1 MTDKYITSSQ
11 YREGLNSI
19 KEYIDK
25 SIPHIGYPV
34 IFTLSADK
42 VLEIYNSTNHE
53 MEFDKP
59 SSIDLNKEIIMTY
72 NNEDIISENSLDN
85 YIRYKNN
92 NIAISFHIGYDINK
106 NTNENKMV
114 ITIVELNTNI
124 TSDLI
129 LKQREDKYL
138 NNKYLKKDVA
148 IQNSITIGTRIIS
161 SIGQY
166 SFSNGKE
173 TTASGDYSHAEGEN
187 TQAVNANCHAE
198 GFYSCA
204 SGESSHAEG
213 YWSSAS
219 GSYSHAEGIE
229 TTASGKYSH
238 AEGNSTKASGESS
251 HAEGNRTDAS
261 GVYSHAEGMNT
272 EALGAGSHAEGWA
285 TTASSYYSHA
295 EGYFTKA
302 SSKAQHVQ
310 GKYNIEDTKN
320 KYAHI
325 VGNGT
330 DDTVRS
336 NAHTLDWNGN
346 AWFAGDVQANN
357 IPHVIS
363 EKVVLTVPAATI
375 TEKKTEIIN
384 AAGNIVQIPVDG
396 AVTYDPTKSY
406 YAKYNNTQYHVIYV
420 DGGFRIIGD
429 DCKCAIM
436 SISANN
442 VILAVISLDVTNI
455 TDMQLIEKDIKKLD
469 NMYIPND
476 LDVNN
481 SITVGAR
488 NGTIGH
494 FSSSFGLNCE
504 ASGDNSHAEG
514 FATTASGKSSHAEGD
529 GTIASGKNSHAEG
542 ENTTA
547 SGYGSHTEGF
557 ATTASADHSHAEGYN
572 TTASGSGSHTEGTYT
587 TASGRDSHA
596 EGIYTKA
603 SSEYQH
609 VQGRYNIEDTENK
622 YAHIVGN
629 GMNDATTN
637 WKEVRSNA
645 HTLDWAGNA
654 WYAGDVQANN
664 VPYVAS
670 EKVVLTVPAATIT
683 EKKTE
688 IDKATQENPA
698 QINVTGT
705 VTYDSTKLYYLKYNN
720 KEYFA
725 AYSTDKFTS
734 YGDDC
739 LCGIGTQKG
748 NTILMIASLDTTNI
762 TDLQLIEKDIK
773 KLGNMYIPNDLNVN
787 NSITVGIRTGKIGNF
802 SSSFGFMS
810 ESSGNYSHV
819 EGLYNNASSEC
830 SHAEGYGTTASGY
843 RSHAEGNNTTASGST
858 SHAEG
863 SSSSSS
869 AYCSHAEGSY
879 TTASGA
885 QSHAEGS
892 HTTASGTNSHTEGY
906 ETIASGQHQHVQG
919 KHNIED
925 TEDKYAHIVGNGTD
939 NNKSN
944 AHTLDWKGNAWF
956 AGDVQSNNVPYT
968 VSEKVVLTVPAA
980 TITEKK
986 TEIDKAT
993 QENPAQI
1000 NITGNVAYD
1009 STKSYYLKYNN
1020 KEYPSVY
1027 STGMFYIAED
1037 DCFCIIEFRNGSIVM
1052 EVVTLD
1058 TTNITDLQLIEKN
1071 IKKLDNKYVPNDLNV
1086 NNSITVGIR
1095 TGKIGEFSSS
1105 FGISCEASGD
1115 LSHAEG
1121 MFTTASGNYSHAEG
1135 ETTTASGRSSHAE
1148 CYNTTASGDY
1158 SHAEGMYTT
1167 ALSDASHAE
1176 GSSTTASGFASHAEG
1191 DNTTASGDNS
1201 HVQGKYNI
1209 EDTENKY
1216 AHIVGN
1222 GSEDIRSNAHTLDW
1236 EGNAWFAGNVSIDG
1250 TPTNDKDLVNK
1261 KYVDD
1266 KISNIPDAYTLL
1278 YPKEVDRTIAYYD
1291 IYDLPLGDY
1300 RIAQQDGIRTWHI
1313 CVYVNNIRTQLF
1325 STQNSRGFSFS
1336 KRINGTGTADGKS
1349 GKLITIDTYSMTT
1362 GGETYTWMVYDDGSV
1377 DVKNHK
1383 ATILSAY
1390 TNTEFTPTKDYQPA
1404 TKKYVDDAKA
1414 SIVVPTKTSELTND
1428 SGFLTSIPEEY
1439 VTETKLTS
1447 KGYLTEHQS
1456 LDGYAKTEYV
1466 DSKTTLE
1473 ETIFEGVASDT
1484 LNDYWTHCSLVDG
1497 EGCWVIDKEVII
1509 GENIENPYYI
1519 EINGTDIYS
1528 PENSTYDATN
1538 KAWLYDYTM
1547 DNGKK
1552 LFICANYE
1560 NQNKMVV
1567 PWDGMG
1573 SYDKLK
1579 IFTRTELGK
1588 KIEEQQQHSIN
1599 KLATK
1604 EKPVFI
1610 GNISMGRKKGSTIG
1624 GYSVAIG
1631 YDITASGYASHAEGD
1646 NTVASGNQS
1655 HAEGERTTASG
1666 YNSHAEGY
1674 KTIASNTL
1682 SHAEGNSTT
1691 ASGYASHAEGDNT
1704 VASGDHSHAEGNN
1717 TISSSENQHVQGKYN
1732 IEDKDN
1738 KYAHIVGNGSN
1749 NSTRSN
1755 AHTLDWNG
1763 NAWYA
1768 GKLSQEGNPTEDKDL
1783 ATKKY
1788 VDDAKASIVVPTKT
1802 SELTNDSNFL
1812 TEHQSLTKYATID
1825 YVDSKLT
1832 TNYVSKEELTEST
1845 KPADTTTVK
1854 TTLNNILGGDYIE

>member
-363 EKVVLTVPAATI
+363 EKVVLTVPAA
-375 TEKKTEIIN
+375 
-384 AAGNIVQIPVDG
+384 
-396 AVTYDPTKSY
+396 
-406 YAKYNNTQYHVIYV
+406 
-420 DGGFRIIGD
+420 
-429 DCKCAIM
+429 
-436 SISANN
+436 SISA
-442 VILAVISLDVTNI
+442 
-455 TDMQLIEKDIKKLD
+455 
-469 NMYIPND
+469 
-476 LDVNN
+476 
-481 SITVGAR
+481 
-488 NGTIGH
+488 
-494 FSSSFGLNCE
+494 
-504 ASGDNSHAEG
+504 
-514 FATTASGKSSHAEGD
+514 
-529 GTIASGKNSHAEG
+529 
-542 ENTTA
+542 
-547 SGYGSHTEGF
+547 
-557 ATTASADHSHAEGYN
+557 
-572 TTASGSGSHTEGTYT
+572 
-587 TASGRDSHA
+587 
-596 EGIYTKA
+596 
-603 SSEYQH
+603 
-609 VQGRYNIEDTENK
+609 
-622 YAHIVGN
+622 
-629 GMNDATTN
+629 
-637 WKEVRSNA
+637 
-645 HTLDWAGNA
+645 
-654 WYAGDVQANN
+654 
-664 VPYVAS
+664 
-670 EKVVLTVPAATIT
+670 
-683 EKKTE
+683 
-688 IDKATQENPA
+688 
-698 QINVTGT
+698 
-705 VTYDSTKLYYLKYNN
+705 
-720 KEYFA
+720 
-725 AYSTDKFTS
+725 
-734 YGDDC
+734 
-739 LCGIGTQKG
+739 
-748 NTILMIASLDTTNI
+748 
-762 TDLQLIEKDIK
+762 
-773 KLGNMYIPNDLNVN
+773 
-787 NSITVGIRTGKIGNF
+787 
-802 SSSFGFMS
+802 
-810 ESSGNYSHV
+810 
-819 EGLYNNASSEC
+819 
-830 SHAEGYGTTASGY
+830 
-843 RSHAEGNNTTASGST
+843 
-858 SHAEG
+858 
-863 SSSSSS
+863 
-869 AYCSHAEGSY
+869 
-879 TTASGA
+879 
-885 QSHAEGS
+885 
-892 HTTASGTNSHTEGY
+892 
-906 ETIASGQHQHVQG
+906 
-919 KHNIED
+919 
-925 TEDKYAHIVGNGTD
+925 
-939 NNKSN
+939 
-944 AHTLDWKGNAWF
+944 
-956 AGDVQSNNVPYT
+956 
-968 VSEKVVLTVPAA
+968 
-980 TITEKK
+980 KK

-1086 NNSITVGIR
+1086 NNYITVGIR

-1121 MFTTASGNYSHAEG
+1121 MFTTASGNYSHAEGETTTASGDYSHAEGSTTISSGSYSHAEG

-1278 YPKEVDRTIAYYD
+1278 YPKEVDKTIAYYD

-1300 RIAQQDGIRTWHI
+1300 RIAQQDDIRTWNI

-1349 GKLITIDTYSMTT
+1349 GRLITIDTYSMTT
-1362 GGETYTWMVYDDGSV
+1362 GGETYTWMIYDDGSV

-1456 LDGYAKTEYV
+1456 LDGYVKTEYV

-1812 TEHQSLTKYATID
+1812 TKHQSLTNYATIE

-1832 TNYVSKEELTEST
+1832 TDYVSKEELTEST

-1854 TTLNNILGGDYIE
+1854 TTLNDILGGDYIE

>member
-375 TEKKTEIIN
+375 TEKKTEI
-384 AAGNIVQIPVDG
+384 
-396 AVTYDPTKSY
+396 
-406 YAKYNNTQYHVIYV
+406 
-420 DGGFRIIGD
+420 
-429 DCKCAIM
+429 
-436 SISANN
+436 
-442 VILAVISLDVTNI
+442 
-455 TDMQLIEKDIKKLD
+455 
-469 NMYIPND
+469 
-476 LDVNN
+476 
-481 SITVGAR
+481 
-488 NGTIGH
+488 
-494 FSSSFGLNCE
+494 
-504 ASGDNSHAEG
+504 
-514 FATTASGKSSHAEGD
+514 
-529 GTIASGKNSHAEG
+529 
-542 ENTTA
+542 
-547 SGYGSHTEGF
+547 
-557 ATTASADHSHAEGYN
+557 
-572 TTASGSGSHTEGTYT
+572 
-587 TASGRDSHA
+587 
-596 EGIYTKA
+596 
-603 SSEYQH
+603 
-609 VQGRYNIEDTENK
+609 
-622 YAHIVGN
+622 
-629 GMNDATTN
+629 
-637 WKEVRSNA
+637 
-645 HTLDWAGNA
+645 
-654 WYAGDVQANN
+654 
-664 VPYVAS
+664 
-670 EKVVLTVPAATIT
+670 
-683 EKKTE
+683 
-688 IDKATQENPA
+688 DKATQENPA
-698 QINVTGT
+698 QINVNGT

-944 AHTLDWKGNAWF
+944 AHTLDWNGNAWY
-956 AGDVQSNNVPYT
+956 AGKLSQEGTPTEDKDLSTKKYVDDNTPIKSLPVNSTTKTGAVVEVNNIT
-968 VSEKVVLTVPAA
+968 VSGCYALPKRLDGTHWTNLIMKAMINDGSGKGKSVMLSGYQNHVFYVNIESKKIYCDNLRIVYNIGTTDDTTYIRTEPYYLPTTNTKEFTPTSDYNPATKKYVDDVKSSIVVPAK
-980 TITEKK
+980 TSELTNDSGFLTSIPEEYVTETKLTSKGYLTEHQSLDGYAK
-986 TEIDKAT
+986 TEYVDSKTTLEETIFEGVASDTLNDYWTHCSLLDGEGCWVIDKEVIIGENI
-993 QENPAQI
+993 ENPYYIEI
-1000 NITGNVAYD
+1000 NGTDIYSPENSTYDATNKAWLYDHTMDNGNKLFICANYENQNKMVVPWDGMGNYNKLKIFTRTELGKKIEEQQQHSINKLATKEKPVFIGNISMGRKKGSTIGGYSVAIGYDIT
-1009 STKSYYLKYNN
+1009 
-1020 KEYPSVY
+1020 
-1027 STGMFYIAED
+1027 
-1037 DCFCIIEFRNGSIVM
+1037 
-1052 EVVTLD
+1052 
-1058 TTNITDLQLIEKN
+1058 
-1071 IKKLDNKYVPNDLNV
+1071 
-1086 NNSITVGIR
+1086 
-1095 TGKIGEFSSS
+1095 
-1105 FGISCEASGD
+1105 ASGYA
-1115 LSHAEG
+1115 SHAEG
-1121 MFTTASGNYSHAEG
+1121 DNTVASGNQSHAEGERTTASGYNSHAEGYKTIASNTLSHAQGNSTTASGNCSHAEG
-1135 ETTTASGRSSHAE
+1135 
-1148 CYNTTASGDY
+1148 YYTTASGDY
-1158 SHAEGMYTT
+1158 SHAEGYNTISSSENQHVQGKYNIEDKDNKYAHIVGNGSNNSTSNAHTLDWNGNAWYAGQVEGINLPYNISSKILATIPANNVKLNDTITVNNASINKDRRYYIEFLGIKKLCSLSIGEIDGNVIICSINNYTIQAYNDSSNMT
-1167 ALSDASHAE
+1167 IYISNNSPTEELNSMNDEIDTYDLPVDEIIPNATDLIIHEEENKYLDSKYLETDLILQNSISLGRIGNIGYGSSAIGIGVEASGSSSHAEGDTTIASGDDSHAE
-1176 GSSTTASGFASHAEG
+1176 GSNTIASGDKSHAEGNKTNASGNNSHAEG
-1191 DNTTASGDNS
+1191 DNTTASGLMSHAEGSSTESSGYCSHSEGFMTIASNTQSHAEGNRTNASGTNSHAEGDNTTAS
-1201 HVQGKYNI
+1201 GSCSHVEGQYTKASSTNQHVQGKYNI
-1209 EDTENKY
+1209 EDTANKY

-1222 GSEDIRSNAHTLDW
+1222 GNKNNARSNAHTLDW
-1236 EGNAWFAGNVSIDG
+1236 DGNAWFAGKVTQEG
-1250 TPTNDKDLVNK
+1250 TPTDDKDLVNK

-1300 RIAQQDGIRTWHI
+1300 RIAQQDGIRTWNI

-1428 SGFLTSIPEEY
+1428 S
-1439 VTETKLTS
+1439 
-1447 KGYLTEHQS
+1447 
-1456 LDGYAKTEYV
+1456 
-1466 DSKTTLE
+1466 
-1473 ETIFEGVASDT
+1473 
-1484 LNDYWTHCSLVDG
+1484 
-1497 EGCWVIDKEVII
+1497 
-1509 GENIENPYYI
+1509 
-1519 EINGTDIYS
+1519 
-1528 PENSTYDATN
+1528 
-1538 KAWLYDYTM
+1538 
-1547 DNGKK
+1547 
-1552 LFICANYE
+1552 
-1560 NQNKMVV
+1560 
-1567 PWDGMG
+1567 
-1573 SYDKLK
+1573 
-1579 IFTRTELGK
+1579 
-1588 KIEEQQQHSIN
+1588 
-1599 KLATK
+1599 
-1604 EKPVFI
+1604 
-1610 GNISMGRKKGSTIG
+1610 
-1624 GYSVAIG
+1624 
-1631 YDITASGYASHAEGD
+1631 
-1646 NTVASGNQS
+1646 
-1655 HAEGERTTASG
+1655 
-1666 YNSHAEGY
+1666 
-1674 KTIASNTL
+1674 
-1682 SHAEGNSTT
+1682 
-1691 ASGYASHAEGDNT
+1691 
-1704 VASGDHSHAEGNN
+1704 
-1717 TISSSENQHVQGKYN
+1717 
-1732 IEDKDN
+1732 
-1738 KYAHIVGNGSN
+1738 
-1749 NSTRSN
+1749 
-1755 AHTLDWNG
+1755 
-1763 NAWYA
+1763 
-1768 GKLSQEGNPTEDKDL
+1768 
-1783 ATKKY
+1783 
-1788 VDDAKASIVVPTKT
+1788 
-1802 SELTNDSNFL
+1802 NFL

-1845 KPADTTTVK
+1845 KPADTSTVK

>member
-124 TSDLI
+124 TSNLI

-187 TQAVNANCHAE
+187 TQAVNVNCHAE

-375 TEKKTEIIN
+375 TEKKTEI
-384 AAGNIVQIPVDG
+384 
-396 AVTYDPTKSY
+396 
-406 YAKYNNTQYHVIYV
+406 
-420 DGGFRIIGD
+420 
-429 DCKCAIM
+429 
-436 SISANN
+436 
-442 VILAVISLDVTNI
+442 
-455 TDMQLIEKDIKKLD
+455 
-469 NMYIPND
+469 
-476 LDVNN
+476 
-481 SITVGAR
+481 
-488 NGTIGH
+488 
-494 FSSSFGLNCE
+494 
-504 ASGDNSHAEG
+504 
-514 FATTASGKSSHAEGD
+514 
-529 GTIASGKNSHAEG
+529 
-542 ENTTA
+542 
-547 SGYGSHTEGF
+547 
-557 ATTASADHSHAEGYN
+557 
-572 TTASGSGSHTEGTYT
+572 
-587 TASGRDSHA
+587 
-596 EGIYTKA
+596 
-603 SSEYQH
+603 
-609 VQGRYNIEDTENK
+609 
-622 YAHIVGN
+622 
-629 GMNDATTN
+629 
-637 WKEVRSNA
+637 
-645 HTLDWAGNA
+645 
-654 WYAGDVQANN
+654 
-664 VPYVAS
+664 
-670 EKVVLTVPAATIT
+670 
-683 EKKTE
+683 
-688 IDKATQENPA
+688 DKATQENPA

-725 AYSTDKFTS
+725 AYSTGKFTS

-944 AHTLDWKGNAWF
+944 AHTLDWNGNAWF

-986 TEIDKAT
+986 NEIDKAT

-1027 STGMFYIAED
+1027 STGMFYIAGD

-1058 TTNITDLQLIEKN
+1058 TANITDLQLIEKN

-1086 NNSITVGIR
+1086 NNSITAGIR

-1135 ETTTASGRSSHAE
+1135 ETTTASGDYSHAEGSTTTSSGSYSHAEGETTTASGRSSHAE

-1158 SHAEGMYTT
+1158 SHAEGMHTT

-1300 RIAQQDGIRTWHI
+1300 RIAQQDGIRTWNI

-1428 SGFLTSIPEEY
+1428 S
-1439 VTETKLTS
+1439 
-1447 KGYLTEHQS
+1447 
-1456 LDGYAKTEYV
+1456 
-1466 DSKTTLE
+1466 
-1473 ETIFEGVASDT
+1473 
-1484 LNDYWTHCSLVDG
+1484 
-1497 EGCWVIDKEVII
+1497 
-1509 GENIENPYYI
+1509 
-1519 EINGTDIYS
+1519 
-1528 PENSTYDATN
+1528 
-1538 KAWLYDYTM
+1538 
-1547 DNGKK
+1547 
-1552 LFICANYE
+1552 
-1560 NQNKMVV
+1560 
-1567 PWDGMG
+1567 
-1573 SYDKLK
+1573 
-1579 IFTRTELGK
+1579 
-1588 KIEEQQQHSIN
+1588 
-1599 KLATK
+1599 
-1604 EKPVFI
+1604 
-1610 GNISMGRKKGSTIG
+1610 
-1624 GYSVAIG
+1624 
-1631 YDITASGYASHAEGD
+1631 
-1646 NTVASGNQS
+1646 
-1655 HAEGERTTASG
+1655 
-1666 YNSHAEGY
+1666 
-1674 KTIASNTL
+1674 
-1682 SHAEGNSTT
+1682 
-1691 ASGYASHAEGDNT
+1691 
-1704 VASGDHSHAEGNN
+1704 
-1717 TISSSENQHVQGKYN
+1717 
-1732 IEDKDN
+1732 
-1738 KYAHIVGNGSN
+1738 
-1749 NSTRSN
+1749 
-1755 AHTLDWNG
+1755 
-1763 NAWYA
+1763 
-1768 GKLSQEGNPTEDKDL
+1768 
-1783 ATKKY
+1783 
-1788 VDDAKASIVVPTKT
+1788 
-1802 SELTNDSNFL
+1802 NFL
-1812 TEHQSLTKYATID
+1812 TEHQSLTKYATIE

-1845 KPADTTTVK
+1845 KPVDTTTVK
-1854 TTLNNILGGDYIE
+1854 TTLNDILGGDYIE